1 MGMLFMFVML
11 VVLFVFL
18 VFVAVRAGEGCS
30 GADAV
35 CLQSSGQ
42 VSRVRPFA
50 FLWWCVFRG
59 VGLGVGGGF
68 GVRVAL

>member
-1 MGMLFMFVML
+1 VLVML

-18 VFVAVRAGEGCS
+18 VFVAVRAGESCS

-42 VSRVRPFA
+42 VPRVRPFA
-50 FLWWCVFRG
+50 FLWWCVFWG
-59 VGLGVGGGF
+59 VGVGVGGGF
-68 GVRVAL
+68 GVGVAL